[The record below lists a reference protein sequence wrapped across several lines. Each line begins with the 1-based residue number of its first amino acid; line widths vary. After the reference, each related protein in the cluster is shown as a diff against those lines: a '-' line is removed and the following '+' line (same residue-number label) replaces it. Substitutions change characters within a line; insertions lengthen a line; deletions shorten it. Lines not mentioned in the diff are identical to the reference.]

1 MRRQDRRS
9 HVACAVRWTDYP
21 GTSRKTSSGPKG
33 LILLAN
39 WGEYWSDTRKTR
51 ASLKCWILLSNW
63 EEFPGG
69 AKRPVTGCGNAFC
82 DVDLEVHQLDLR
94 YQGLRRRS
102 ARKERAV
109 LASLAEIGQQTPVV
123 VVTTQDEQRPVLL
136 DGYKRVRAL
145 KQLRTDC
152 VVATNWTLPEP
163 DALLLERLMRAAEV
177 DSALEQGWLLREL
190 CDGFGLSL
198 TELSRRFDKTP
209 SWVSRR
215 LALVRELPESIQERV
230 RSGQLQ
236 AHAAMK
242 HMVPLARAN
251 RAQAEALAE
260 ICGARHLSTREVGV
274 LCSAFRSG
282 TAATRALILQSP
294 DIGALMGI
302 ARRVT
307 RLLRDGGWPLAASE
321 ELERAAQSARAET
334 ERLFDLCQKE
344 FQRARPES
352 ENRHP

>member
-1 MRRQDRRS
+1 M
-9 HVACAVRWTDYP
+9 A
-21 GTSRKTSSGPKG
+21 
-33 LILLAN
+33 LL
-39 WGEYWSDTRKTR
+39 
-51 ASLKCWILLSNW
+51 
-63 EEFPGG
+63 G
-69 AKRPVTGCGNAFC
+69 A
-82 DVDLEVHQLDLR
+82 VDLEVHQLDLR

-190 CDGFGLSL
+190 CEGFGLSL

-230 RSGQLQ
+230 RSGELQ

-260 ICGARHLSTREVGV
+260 ICGARQLSTREVGV

-294 DIGALMGI
+294 DIVLRAQEQAGRPKEPMAPQERLLDDFGALMGI